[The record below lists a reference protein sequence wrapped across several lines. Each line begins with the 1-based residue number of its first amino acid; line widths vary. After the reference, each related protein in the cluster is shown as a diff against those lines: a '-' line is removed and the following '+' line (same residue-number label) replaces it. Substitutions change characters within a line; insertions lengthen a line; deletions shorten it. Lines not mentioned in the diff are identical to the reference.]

1 MDAVLNQ
8 AIPLL
13 PREINY
19 KNAFT
24 LFITILLS
32 RIPFLFFDF
41 GSDGDAWRIAW
52 SADTIW
58 SEGIYYPSR
67 FPGFPVFE
75 FLNAPLIGLGGALLS
90 NSFTLLIF
98 LFCIL
103 IFAHIIF
110 HIEKRYASITI
121 WTFAFT
127 PILWKNSTVTHDY
140 VLGLF
145 LILLS
150 TLFLLKNK
158 FLLSGIFLGIAV
170 GVRIT
175 HIVFLIPFIY
185 FLISLEK
192 KKNILALLLPALLL
206 HVLIYLPV
214 FIRRR
219 FIEELNNYN
228 LTINKFSFDE
238 TIKFFSYRII
248 YSLGI
253 LGFLSILIGLFYK
266 WSDVKIKI
274 QQNKFTKFALSVIL
288 TVLFFFLLSPDER
301 EYLIP
306 IFPFLFIMITTIYS
320 RLLILLLYICILSYS
335 FFNIDL
341 IKHGFQNQSINPGLK
356 YGIVIEDLIKRIN
369 VRNMR
374 NEFVKYPLPD
384 SSVVITGMG
393 PILWFKNND
402 LKYCPNGA
410 EKLGSSEVAYFK
422 NRIEQYVVY
431 EIPENSI
438 NKLKIQ
444 GFKIFYLSKMKS
456 YIEWVMNIKVDDFN
470 FLPID
475 ITIP

>member
-1 MDAVLNQ
+1 MNAVLNQ

-13 PREINY
+13 PREINN
-19 KNAFT
+19 KNAFA
-24 LFITILLS
+24 LLITVLLS

-90 NSFTLLIF
+90 NSFTLFIF

-103 IFAHIIF
+103 IFVPIMF
-110 HIEKRYASITI
+110 HVEKRYASMTI

-127 PILWKNSTVTHDY
+127 PLLWKNSTVTHDY
-140 VLGLF
+140 ILGLF

-150 TLFLLKNK
+150 TLFLFKNK

-185 FLISLEK
+185 FLISFEK

-206 HVLIYLPV
+206 PALIYLPL
-214 FIRRR
+214 FMRHL

-228 LTINKFSFDE
+228 LTINKFSFNE
-238 TIKFFSYRII
+238 TIIFFFYRTV

-253 LGFLSILIGLFYK
+253 LGFLSILIGIFYK
-266 WSDVKIKI
+266 WRDVKIKI

-288 TVLFFFLLSPDER
+288 TGLILFLLSPDER

-320 RLLILLLYICILSYS
+320 RRLILMIYICILSYS

-341 IKHGFQNQSINPGLK
+341 IKHGFQNQSINPDLK
-356 YGIVIEDLIKRIN
+356 YGIVIEDLQKRIN

-374 NEFVKYPLPD
+374 DEFVKYPLPD
-384 SSVVITGMG
+384 TSVVITGMG
-393 PILWFKNND
+393 PILWFRNND
-402 LKYCPNGA
+402 LKYYPDSA
-410 EKLGSSEVAYFK
+410 EILGSSEVAYFK

-431 EIPENSI
+431 ELPKNSI
-438 NKLKIQ
+438 IKLKNQ

-456 YIEWVMNIKVDDFN
+456 YIEWVMNIKVDDYN
-470 FLPID
+470 ILPIN